1 MKTALTK
8 KQRKTLDFV
17 ISFIEEKGYSPSYRE
32 IANGLKLS
40 SVATVAQHIDTLV
53 EKGFLE
59 KGNNSARSLL
69 PVDELEASI
78 GEPGVGL
85 PILGLIAAGSPIE
98 TISGHKETLE
108 GGAESARRILKAGG
122 RLGMGGDYGFAW
134 NPHGDYA
141 KELEFFVNYV
151 GLKPL
156 DVLKSATRTGAEILG
171 RAHELGTLEPGKLA
185 DVLVVEGDPIAD
197 IGLLRN
203 RDRFIAVVQGGL
215 VKAGQLTRTNNP
227 TR

>member
-69 PVDELEASI
+69 PVDEVEASI

-108 GGAESARRILKAGG
+108 VPAFMVGTKNSYVLQVKGQSMIEDGIHD
-122 RLGMGGDYGFAW
+122 GDYVVVQEKEVPS
-134 NPHGDYA
+134 NGDTVVALINGGEATLKRYYKESNRIRLQPANSTMEPIYVDA
-141 KELEFFVNYV
+141 KTPIKIQ
-151 GLKPL
+151 G
-156 DVLKSATRTGAEILG
+156 VL
-171 RAHELGTLEPGKLA
+171 
-185 DVLVVEGDPIAD
+185 
-197 IGLLRN
+197 IGLIR
-203 RDRFIAVVQGGL
+203 
-215 VKAGQLTRTNNP
+215 KY
-227 TR
+227 